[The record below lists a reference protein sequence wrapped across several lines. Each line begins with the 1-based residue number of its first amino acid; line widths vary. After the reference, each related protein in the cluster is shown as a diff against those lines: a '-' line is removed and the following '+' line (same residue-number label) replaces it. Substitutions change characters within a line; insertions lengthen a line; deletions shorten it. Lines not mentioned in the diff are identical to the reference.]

1 MNIIVRGRNLKVT
14 PALKEYAEKRVSKIE
29 KYFEDE
35 LSDATVLL
43 SVEKGMQNV
52 EVTIPLKGYLLRGEE
67 QTGDMY
73 HSIDSV
79 VDKLERQVRKYKTRI
94 NKKIKDVSV
103 SDFVPEDIQP
113 TKEIDSDPQ
122 IKKTK
127 RFIIKP
133 MMVEEA
139 VLQMDLIGHDFY
151 VFLNGET
158 DETNVVYKRKDGH
171 YGLIEPELG

>member
-1 MNIIVRGRNLKVT
+1 MNIIVRGRNLTVT
-14 PALKEYAEKRVSKIE
+14 PALKEYVEKRVSKIE
-29 KYFEDE
+29 KYFEEE
-35 LSDATVLL
+35 LNDATVLL
-43 SVEKGMQNV
+43 SVEKGIQNV
-52 EVTIPLKGYLLRGEE
+52 EVTIPLQGYLLRGEE

-73 HSIDSV
+73 NSIDNV

-103 SDFVPEDIQP
+103 LDLVAEEQAPS
-113 TKEIDSDPQ
+113 KEIDLEPK

>member
-1 MNIIVRGRNLKVT
+1 MNIIVRGRNLTVT
-14 PALKEYAEKRVSKIE
+14 PALKEYAEKKVSKIE
-29 KYFEDE
+29 KYFEDD
-35 LSDATVLL
+35 LQNATVLL

-52 EVTIPLKGYLLRGEE
+52 EVTIPLQGYLLRGEE

-73 HSIDSV
+73 NSIDNV

-103 SDFVPEDIQP
+103 LDLIPENERP
-113 TKEIDSDPQ
+113 ENEASLEPQ

-171 YGLIEPELG
+171 YGLIEPEIG